1 MWEYVSSFLY
11 SEPKVYELEP
21 DPVLIR
27 CDGKKNEEEK
37 IPYDDP
43 SWELRDPYPILEI
56 IVNNKYLKREIGYFF
71 NWNNVTAERLSSL
84 NKSFKY
90 WIAFVNVSSLY
101 LNTPKI
107 NYKSNVYYVE
117 FWENYYKN
125 S

>member
-1 MWEYVSSFLY
+1 MWEYISSFLY
-11 SEPKVYELEP
+11 PEPKVYELEP
-21 DPVLIR
+21 GPVFVR
-27 CDGKKNEEEK
+27 CDGKNNEEEK
-37 IPYDDP
+37 IPN
-43 SWELRDPYPILEI
+43 EEEIVRDPYPVLEI

-71 NWNNVTAERLSSL
+71 NWKDVTAERLSAL
-84 NKSFKY
+84 NKSFDY

>member
-1 MWEYVSSFLY
+1 MWKYISSFLY
-11 SEPKVYELEP
+11 PEPKVYELEP
-21 DPVLIR
+21 DPVFVR
-27 CDGKKNEEEK
+27 CDGKNNEEEK
-37 IPYDDP
+37 IPN
-43 SWELRDPYPILEI
+43 EEEEIVRDPYPILEI

-71 NWNNVTAERLSSL
+71 NWENVTVERLSAL
-84 NKSFKY
+84 NKSFDY

-107 NYKSNVYYVE
+107 NYKTKVYYVE